1 MNKPVESISAETTS
15 WLTNS
20 DWLGNVRQ
28 LENLIERSVAL
39 TNGVALQGFTRWAAV
54 IVGSLKPVSR
64 GQFCTRSRSR
74 QKIPSA
80 DVSTSAERIAS

>member
-1 MNKPVESISAETTS
+1 MQKFARRMNKPVESISAETRS

-28 LENLIERSVAL
+28 IGNLIERSVAV
-39 TNGVALQGFTRWAAV
+39 TNGLAAAGFTRGAAV

-64 GQFCTRSRSR
+64 G
-74 QKIPSA
+74 
-80 DVSTSAERIAS
+80 